1 MCPEPA
7 DSSDRN
13 RVPGGGPGEA
23 RRGSLPGEARRGSLP
38 DDAFTAGLL
47 DALRSDLTAA
57 AVRRQQVARARRR
70 VEHARLDDAEL
81 LEGIATSLLAA
92 SDRRSPTTT
101 A

>member
-13 RVPGGGPGEA
+13 RAPGG
-23 RRGSLPGEARRGSLP
+23 LP
-38 DDAFTAGLL
+38 DDAFPAVLL

-70 VEHARLDDAEL
+70 VEHVRLDDAEL

-92 SDRRSPTTT
+92 SSDPGPATT